1 MSSSSGS
8 SSSSMA
14 LPALSPHSKK
24 GLSGSAFLGKI
35 PLDRWR
41 VRAKL
46 SYEIEQLDAA
56 PMSPPSSSLPS
67 FPPAS
72 MAAAATGR
80 AMAGRRARAILSRR
94 LEHGRETC
102 DIDGRRSSGTGRG
115 EGKGRPML
123 LQLSPGAVVAYE
135 KEFFTEELPSVDDY
149 NAPVMVRLKGK
160 NASATVFLNE
170 SKEPIGRWLSDDE
183 WLHRGTWA
191 NPTRELWS
199 YTNPDHIPLPLRAL
213 RTNGRKNTLRI
224 LFKDTSS
231 PIHAGQALEGKTSR
245 SCATCG
251 GGSDDDDNGDNDG
264 DAKDQ
269 EKCVE
274 EMGGIVE
281 QIQLVL
287 NDDDLSINAEG
298 KTVRSSHA
306 AVRGQVLIE
315 SEHATK

>member
-1 MSSSSGS
+1 
-8 SSSSMA
+8 
-14 LPALSPHSKK
+14 
-24 GLSGSAFLGKI
+24 
-35 PLDRWR
+35 
-41 VRAKL
+41 
-46 SYEIEQLDAA
+46 
-56 PMSPPSSSLPS
+56 
-67 FPPAS
+67 
-72 MAAAATGR
+72 
-80 AMAGRRARAILSRR
+80 MAGRRARAILSRR

-170 SKEPIGRWLSDDE
+170 SKEPIGSVIVALLSYDFVYPSIIHQH
-183 WLHRGTWA
+183 LGTWA

-287 NDDDLSINAEG
+287 NDDDLS
-298 KTVRSSHA
+298 VRYLLSIVAH
-306 AVRGQVLIE
+306 
-315 SEHATK
+315 